1 MKVELAD
8 ERIAEWVYK
17 NAPIEDKA
25 HALAEQFVQER
36 YRHYCSAK
44 KLLLS
49 RHELAFIRPHLPA
62 LDLTNEQT
70 VFVLKSQEEAKREQR
85 QQQLKNM
92 SIVVLCVGFFF
103 SLWGLWER
111 KRYTNASN
119 NLALAQDSIGKVW
132 QEVYRERSVQR
143 TDPPPMA
150 AAAAITNFR
159 SILLQGRVTTAQG
172 QPIANATLHL
182 VGTQVQTNAKGAY
195 QLQLVYPPQALDT
208 RINLT
213 IERDD
218 YQSLIHSVSLSRD
231 TVNTN
236 ITLLP
241 Q

>member
-36 YRHYCSAK
+36 YRHYCSVK

-49 RHELAFIRPHLPA
+49 RQELAFIRPHLTV
-62 LDLTNEQT
+62 LELTNEQA
-70 VFVLKSQEEAKREQR
+70 VFVRKSQEAAKRQQR

-92 SIVVLCVGFFF
+92 GIVVLCVSFFF
-103 SLWGLWER
+103 TLWGLWER
-111 KRYTNASN
+111 QRYTNTFN

-132 QEVYRERSVQR
+132 QEVYRERSAQR
-143 TDPPPMA
+143 TNPPPTA
-150 AAAAITNFR
+150 AALTSFR
-159 SILLQGRVTTAQG
+159 SILLQGKVTTNQG
-172 QPIANATLHL
+172 QPIANATLYL
-182 VGTQVQTNAKGAY
+182 VGTQVQTNAQGVY

-213 IERDD
+213 IESEG
-218 YQSLIHSVSLSRD
+218 YQSLTHSVSLSRD
-231 TVNTN
+231 TVNAN